1 MKYSRREFIKQIGAG
16 SALLPLLGS
25 TGLSRYLG
33 RSEEKKLRIALVGLG
48 NYATHELAP
57 GLQETR
63 YCTLGGIVTGT
74 PEKAAQWKKEYGL
87 EDKNIYNYQN
97 FDAIAK
103 NDAIDVVYVVLP
115 NSMHH
120 EFVLRAAAA
129 GKHVF
134 CEKPMSVSVKE
145 AQEMIDACNKAGVR
159 LFIGYRLHSEP
170 YNQYAMKFRTTGV
183 GNIKTVESEFAFRIG
198 DPTQWRLRKAL
209 AGGGALMDLGI
220 YAIQAARYST
230 GEEPLTVTATE
241 EKTDPVKFKEVD
253 ETIRWE
259 MQFPGGAKST
269 SYTSYNGFG
278 NRLRIDA
285 EKGWLELEPAF
296 AYGGIRG
303 KTDKGT
309 LNLPSVNQQA
319 AQMDDFA
326 QCIFHQSKSNADGE
340 EGLKDMKVIEAI
352 YRSIASGSAAK
363 VE

>member
-1 MKYSRREFIKQIGAG
+1 MKYSRREFIVRVGAG
-16 SALLPLLGS
+16 SALLALPPVSALSKFLLPRDG
-25 TGLSRYLG
+25 
-33 RSEEKKLRIALVGLG
+33 KKLRVALVGLG
-48 NYATHELAP
+48 NYATHQLAP
-57 GLQETR
+57 ALQQTK

-74 PEKAAQWKKEYGL
+74 PEKASQWKKEYGL
-87 EDKNIYNYQN
+87 DDKNIYNYQN
-97 FDAIAK
+97 FDSIAK

-115 NSMHH
+115 NSMHR
-120 EFVLRAAAA
+120 EFVLRAAVA

-134 CEKPMSVSVKE
+134 CEKPMAVSVKE
-145 AQEMIDACNKAGVR
+145 GREMIDACNKAGVR

-170 YNQYAMKFRTTGV
+170 YNQYAMKFRTNDV
-183 GNIKTVESEFAFRIG
+183 GKLKTVESEFAFKIG
-198 DPTQWRLRKAL
+198 DSTQWRLRKAL

-259 MQFPGGAKST
+259 MRFPSGAMSK

-278 NRLRIDA
+278 NRLRIEA
-285 EKGWLELEPAF
+285 ERGWLELDPAF
-296 AYGGIRG
+296 TYGPIRG
-303 KTDKGT
+303 KTNQRD
-309 LNLPSVNQQA
+309 LNFPFVNQQA

-326 QCIFHQSKSNADGE
+326 QCIAQNYKSNAGGE
-340 EGLKDMKVIEAI
+340 EGLRDMKVIGAI
-352 YRSIASGSAAK
+352 YRSIASGSPAN

>member
-1 MKYSRREFIKQIGAG
+1 MKYTRREFIKQAAVG
-16 SALLPLLGS
+16 SALISLPSFLPPGRGFS
-25 TGLSRYLG
+25 SRQD
-33 RSEEKKLRIALVGLG
+33 KKLRIALVGLG

-57 GLQETR
+57 ALQETK

-74 PEKAAQWKKEYGL
+74 LEKAERWKKEYDID
-87 EDKNIYNYQN
+87 DKNIYNYQN
-97 FDAIAK
+97 FDNIAK

-120 EFVLRAAAA
+120 DFVLRAAAA
-129 GKHVF
+129 HKHVF

-145 AQEMIDACNKAGVR
+145 AHEMIDACKKAGVR

-170 YNQYAMKFRTTGV
+170 YNQYAAKFRTTGV
-183 GNIKTVESEFAFRIG
+183 GSIKTVESEFAFRIG
-198 DPTQWRLRKAL
+198 DPAQWRLRKSL

-230 GEEPLTVTATE
+230 GEEPVSVTATE

-253 ETIRWE
+253 ETIRWG
-259 MQFPGGAKST
+259 MQFPGGAVSKS
-269 SYTSYNGFG
+269 YASYNGNA

-296 AYGGIRG
+296 LYSGIEGRTNSG
-303 KTDKGT
+303 P

-326 QCIFHQSKSNADGE
+326 QCIFQRSQSNADGE
-340 EGLKDMKVIEAI
+340 EGLKDMKVIAAI
-352 YRSIASGSAAK
+352 YESIATGRPAK
-363 VE
+363 VQ